1 MSFLAP
7 LYIAGLVA
15 LSLPIL
21 FHLIRRAPQGRQAFS
36 SLMFLSPSPPR
47 LTRRSRLTNIVLLL
61 LRAAALSLLALAFA
75 RPVFQRKAEAGVNR
89 ADGRRVAILLDTS
102 ASMRRGNLWT
112 QAADQVDQVLRDI
125 GPADEVGLYFFD
137 RRVRPGMT
145 FAEWND
151 LEPSGRAMVL
161 RGRVAEA
168 SPTWAGTNAGEAIAT
183 VADLLAEAQ
192 GSRKAGG
199 VRGRQLVLVSD
210 LQQGSHMEA
219 LQGHQWPANVLVDV
233 RPVAPRESSS
243 NASLQ
248 FVQATPGELGEVDG
262 KAAAPPLRVRITNQP
277 GSQREQFSVAW
288 AGPQGPL
295 AGAAP
300 VTAYVPPG
308 RSRVVRVPWPAQAG
322 QVAAD
327 RLVLSGDDADFDNTL
342 FVVPPRKETVRIV
355 YVGDDAADDL
365 SGLGFYFERAVAAT
379 PQRTVELVVRAA
391 TDPVPEPDLVGARLV
406 VVAAAKLP
414 AERTAVLRRFAEAGG
429 DVLWVVTDAAGGPS
443 LANAM
448 QAGEIEVREAPVKDF
463 ALLARVDTEHP
474 LFAPFANARLGD
486 FTKIHFWK
494 HRSLK
499 LPESA
504 GDGTPR
510 VLAAFDDGDPF
521 LIEQPIGR
529 GRLYVMT
536 SGWHPADSQ
545 LALST
550 KFVPLMDGF
559 VRPRGGDAA
568 GETQYSIGDTIS
580 LRGTEPGQT
589 PSTARSVTAPDGR
602 QLALA
607 SDARS
612 FNATDEPG
620 IYRLTRAGDEFPLA
634 VNVAPDESRTAPLAI
649 EDLERWGAKVGN
661 QPVPEEIVTRE
672 RQLQRIEL
680 ESRQKVWR
688 WLVVGVL
695 ALLAAETALAGVLA
709 RRARKQEQV
718 TA

>member
-7 LYIAGLVA
+7 LYIAGMVA

-21 FHLIRRAPQGRQAFS
+21 FHLIRRTPQGRQAFS

-61 LRAAALSLLALAFA
+61 LRAAALALLALAFA
-75 RPVFQRKAEAGVNR
+75 RPFFQRKAEAGVNT
-89 ADGRRVAILLDTS
+89 ADGRRIAILLDSS
-102 ASMRRGNLWT
+102 ASMRRGDLWP
-112 QAADQVDQVLRDI
+112 QATGQVEQVLRDV
-125 GPADEVGLYFFD
+125 GPADEVGLYLFD

-151 LEPSGRAMVL
+151 LEPSGRAAVL

-183 VADLLAEAQ
+183 VADLLAEAE
-192 GSRKAGG
+192 GLRKAGG

-210 LQQGSHMEA
+210 LQQGSRMEA
-219 LQGHQWPANVLVDV
+219 LQGHQWPANVLLDV
-233 RPVAPRESSS
+233 RPVAVKESSS

-248 FVQATPGELGEVDG
+248 LVQATPGELDEADG
-262 KAAAPPLRVRITNQP
+262 KAAAPRLRVRITNQP

-295 AGAAP
+295 AGVAP

-308 RSRVVRVPWPAQAG
+308 RSQVVRVPWPGAG

-327 RLVLSGDDADFDNTL
+327 RLVLAGDEADFDNTL

-355 YVGDDAADDL
+355 YLGDDAADDVN
-365 SGLGFYFERAVAAT
+365 GLRFYFERVAAAT
-379 PQRTVELVVRAA
+379 PQRTTELVARVA
-391 TDPVPEPDLVGARLV
+391 TDPLTEPDLLGARLAV
-406 VVAAAKLP
+406 VTASKIP
-414 AERTAVLRRFAEAGG
+414 AERAAVLRRFAQTGG
-429 DVLWVVTDAAGGPS
+429 DVLWVVTDAAGGAL

-448 QAGEIEVREAPVKDF
+448 RTEGVEVREATVKDF

-494 HRSLK
+494 HRSLT
-499 LPESA
+499 LPERIGA
-504 GDGTPR
+504 R
-510 VLAAFDDGDPF
+510 VLAKFDNGDPF

-559 VRPRGGDAA
+559 VRSRGGAAA
-568 GETQYSIGDTIS
+568 GETQYNVGDTIS
-580 LRGTEPGQT
+580 LPETEPGQT
-589 PSTARSVTAPDGR
+589 PSTARSGTAPDGR

-612 FNATDEPG
+612 FDGTDEPG

-634 VNVAPDESRTAPLAI
+634 VNVAPDESRTAPLAV

-680 ESRQKVWR
+680 ENRQKVWQ
-688 WLVVGVL
+688 WLIIGVL
-695 ALLAAETALAGVLA
+695 ALLAAETALAGMLA
-709 RRARKQEQV
+709 RRAQNNR
-718 TA
+718 